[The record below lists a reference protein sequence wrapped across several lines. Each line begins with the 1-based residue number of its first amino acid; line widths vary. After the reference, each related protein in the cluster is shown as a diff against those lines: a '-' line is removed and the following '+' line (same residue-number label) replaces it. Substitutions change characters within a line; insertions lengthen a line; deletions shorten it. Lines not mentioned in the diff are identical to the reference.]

1 MKWGDKWGDKKD
13 DWGNPMGKLN
23 PKQVENLTEPGTYED
38 GDGLR
43 LVVKSTGRKS
53 WLLRFQLAGRR
64 REMGLGSF
72 PEVGLKKAR
81 QEASAKRSQLSD
93 GIDPLAARDIER
105 AAQLEAQRTSE
116 AKQLKFETLAKE
128 YCEAHGGTWSEKWRK
143 GWLRKLELYAFDH
156 IGKLSAEE
164 IGTPQVLKVLQP
176 IWAAKTRTADEVRG
190 QIEQVLDAAKAR
202 NLREGENPAR
212 WRGHLDNLLSRA
224 EKKKARK
231 REHFDALRWQDVP
244 ALMAKL
250 STNTTPAS
258 LAAQLLIMTSAR
270 AHMVRF
276 ARWDEFDLEART
288 WSLPD
293 ERMKM
298 RVAFVIPL
306 ADQVMVLVQ
315 SIPRTPESPF
325 LFPGQGKTGVMH
337 ANAIRTLLHGMK
349 YDHIT
354 RHGFRSSFR
363 DWSGECTNFPR
374 EVCEMALA
382 HDERDQTEGAYSR
395 TDFLDKRRA
404 LMTGWANY
412 LTSQESPQAITHEQ
426 QAAKV

>member
-1 MKWGDKWGDKKD
+1 MS
-13 DWGNPMGKLN
+13 KLN

-43 LVVKSTGRKS
+43 LEVKPSGSKS
-53 WLLRFQLAGRR
+53 WTLRFQLAGRR

-72 PEVGLKKAR
+72 PEVSLKKAR
-81 QEASAKRSQLSD
+81 QDASAKRTQLSD
-93 GIDPLAARDIER
+93 GVDPLAARDIER
-105 AAQLEAQRTSE
+105 AAQREAQRTSE

-128 YCEAHGGTWSEKWRK
+128 YCEAHGGAWSDKWRK

-176 IWAAKTRTADEVRG
+176 IWVTKTRTADEVRG
-190 QIEQVLDAAKAR
+190 QIEQVLDAAKSR

-231 REHFDALRWQDVP
+231 REHFKALRWQDVP
-244 ALMAKL
+244 ALMTKL
-250 STNTTPAS
+250 KADNTPAS
-258 LAAQLLIMTSAR
+258 FAAQLLIMTSAR

-276 ARWDEFDLEART
+276 ARWEEFDLEART
-288 WSLPD
+288 WSLPG

-306 ADQVMVLVQ
+306 AEEVVTLVK
-315 SIPRTPESPF
+315 SLERGESHF
-325 LFPGQGKTGVMH
+325 LFPGQGKSGVMH
-337 ANAIRTLLHGMK
+337 ANAIRTLLHNLEYK
-349 YDHIT
+349 QIT

-363 DWSGECTNFPR
+363 DWAGECTHYPR

-395 TDFLDKRRA
+395 TDFLSKRRLLMRDWA
-404 LMTGWANY
+404 LYVYSND
-412 LTSQESPQAITHEQ
+412 ESSIP
-426 QAAKV
+426 

>member
-72 PEVGLKKAR
+72 PEVSLKKAR

-276 ARWDEFDLEART
+276 ARWDEFDLEAGT

-412 LTSQESPQAITHEQ
+412 LTSKEPPQAITHEQ

>member
-1 MKWGDKWGDKKD
+1 MKWGDRWGDKTGD
-13 DWGNPMGKLN
+13 RGNPMGKLN

-43 LVVKSTGRKS
+43 LVVKPSGRKS

-72 PEVGLKKAR
+72 PEVSLKKAR
-81 QEASAKRSQLSD
+81 QDASAKRSQLSD

-105 AAQLEAQRTSE
+105 AAQREAQRASE
-116 AKQLKFETLAKE
+116 AKQLKFETLATE
-128 YCEAHGGTWSEKWRK
+128 YRDAHGSAWSEKWRK

-156 IGKLSAEE
+156 IGKLAAED
-164 IGTPQVLKVLQP
+164 IGTPEVLKVLQP
-176 IWAAKTRTADEVRG
+176 IWATKTRTADEVRG

-231 REHFDALRWQDVP
+231 REHFEALRWQDVP
-244 ALMAKL
+244 TLMAKL
-250 STNTTPAS
+250 SANTTPAS

-276 ARWDEFDLEART
+276 ARWDEFDLEAGT

-306 ADQVMVLVQ
+306 AKEVVKLVQ
-315 SIPRTPESPF
+315 SIPRDEGSPF

-337 ANAIRTLLHGMK
+337 ANAVRTLLHGME
-349 YDHIT
+349 YEHIT

-363 DWSGECTNFPR
+363 DWAGECTNYPR
-374 EVCEMALA
+374 EVCEMAIA

-395 TDFLDKRRA
+395 SDFLDKRRA
-404 LMTGWANY
+404 LMIDWAKFIHHAP
-412 LTSQESPQAITHEQ
+412 LKSE
-426 QAAKV
+426 

>member
-1 MKWGDKWGDKKD
+1 MMKWGDKWGDERD
-13 DWGNPMGKLN
+13 DRGNSMGKLN

-43 LVVKSTGRKS
+43 LVVKPTGRKS

-64 REMGLGSF
+64 REMGLGSY
-72 PEVGLKKAR
+72 PEVSLKKAR
-81 QEASAKRSQLSD
+81 LEASTKRSQLNN
-93 GIDPLAARDIER
+93 GVDPLAARDIER
-105 AAQLEAQRTSE
+105 AAQREAQRASE
-116 AKQLKFETLAKE
+116 AKQSKFETLAKQ
-128 YCEAHGGTWSEKWRK
+128 YCEAHGSAWSEKWRK
-143 GWLRKLELYAFDH
+143 GWLRKLELYAFPH
-156 IGKLSAEE
+156 IGKFSAEE
-164 IGTPQVLKVLQP
+164 IGTTQVLKVLQP
-176 IWAAKTRTADEVRG
+176 IWATKTRTADEVRG

-224 EKKKARK
+224 EKKRARK
-231 REHFDALRWQDVP
+231 REHFEALNWQDVP

-250 STNTTPAS
+250 QATPS
-258 LAAQLLIMTSAR
+258 PPSWAAQLLIMTSAR

-276 ARWDEFDLEART
+276 ARWDEFDLEKGT

-306 ADQVMVLVQ
+306 ADEVVKLVK
-315 SIPRTPESPF
+315 SIPRDERSVF

-337 ANAIRTLLHGMK
+337 ANAVRTLLHGIG
-349 YDHIT
+349 YEHIT

-363 DWSGECTNFPR
+363 DWAGECTHYAR

-395 TDFLDKRRA
+395 SDFLDKRRL
-404 LMTGWANY
+404 LMNEWSRF
-412 LTSQESPQAITHEQ
+412 LTSP
-426 QAAKV
+426 AAA

>member
-1 MKWGDKWGDKKD
+1 MKWGDRWGDKKD
-13 DWGNPMGKLN
+13 DRGNPMGKLN

-43 LVVKSTGRKS
+43 LVVKPTGRKS

-72 PEVGLKKAR
+72 PEVSLKKAR
-81 QEASAKRSQLSD
+81 LEASAKRSQLSD
-93 GIDPLAARDIER
+93 GVDPLAARDIER
-105 AAQLEAQRTSE
+105 AAQREAQRASE

-176 IWAAKTRTADEVRG
+176 IWATKTRTADEVRG

-231 REHFDALRWQDVP
+231 REHFEALRWQDVP
-244 ALMAKL
+244 ELMAKL
-250 STNTTPAS
+250 SANNTPAS
-258 LAAQLLIMTSAR
+258 SAAQLLIMTSAR

-276 ARWDEFDLEART
+276 ACWDEFDLDAGT

-298 RVAFVIPL
+298 RVAFIIPL
-306 ADQVMVLVQ
+306 ADEVVKLVK
-315 SIPRTPESPF
+315 SIPRDGVSAF

-337 ANAIRTLLHGMK
+337 ANAVRTLLHGMG
-349 YDHIT
+349 YEHIT

-363 DWSGECTNFPR
+363 DWAGECTHYPR

-395 TDFLDKRRA
+395 SDFLEKRRS
-404 LMTGWANY
+404 LMVDWARFASPTVIP
-412 LTSQESPQAITHEQ
+412 TS
-426 QAAKV
+426 

>member
-1 MKWGDKWGDKKD
+1 MKWGDRWGDKRD
-13 DWGNPMGKLN
+13 YRGNPMGKLN

-43 LVVKSTGRKS
+43 LVVKPTGRKS

-72 PEVGLKKAR
+72 PEVTLKKAR
-81 QEASAKRSQLSD
+81 QDASNKRSQLSD
-93 GIDPLAARDIER
+93 GVDPLAARDIER
-105 AAQLEAQRTSE
+105 AAQREAQRMSE

-128 YCEAHGGTWSEKWRK
+128 YCEAHGGTWSDKWRK

-164 IGTPQVLKVLQP
+164 IGTSQVLKVLQP
-176 IWAAKTRTADEVRG
+176 IWTSKTRTADELRG
-190 QIEQVLDAAKAR
+190 QIEQILDAAKAR
-202 NLREGENPAR
+202 SLRLGENPAR
-212 WRGHLDNLLSRA
+212 WRGHLENLLSRA

-231 REHFDALRWQDVP
+231 REHFEALRWQDVP
-244 ALMAKL
+244 ALMARL
-250 STNTTPAS
+250 SANSTPAS
-258 LAAQLLIMTSAR
+258 LATQLLIMTSAR

-276 ARWDEFDLEART
+276 ARWDEFDLEEGT

-298 RVAFVIPL
+298 RIAFVIPL
-306 ADQVMVLVQ
+306 TEEVVTLVR
-315 SIPRTPESPF
+315 SIPRIEGSPY
-325 LFPGQGKTGVMH
+325 LFPGQGKSGVMH
-337 ANAIRTLLHGMK
+337 ANAIRTLLHTMDYK
-349 YDHIT
+349 HIT

-363 DWSGECTNFPR
+363 DWAGECTNYPR

-404 LMTGWANY
+404 LMTEWAQY
-412 LTSQESPQAITHEQ
+412 LTPNEPLQTLNDS
-426 QAAKV
+426 

>member
-1 MKWGDKWGDKKD
+1 
-13 DWGNPMGKLN
+13 MGKLN
-23 PKQVENLTEPGTYED
+23 PKQVENLTEAGTYED

-43 LVVKSTGRKS
+43 LVVKPTGRKS

-81 QEASAKRSQLSD
+81 QDASAKRSLLSD

-105 AAQLEAQRTSE
+105 AAQRKAQQTSE
-116 AKQLKFETLAKE
+116 AKQLKFEILAKE
-128 YCEAHGGTWSEKWRK
+128 YCDAHGGTWSDKWRK

-156 IGKLSAEE
+156 VGKLSADE

-176 IWAAKTRTADEVRG
+176 IWATKTRTADEVRG

-202 NLREGENPAR
+202 NLCEGENPAR

-224 EKKKARK
+224 EKKKTRK
-231 REHFDALRWQDVP
+231 REHFKALRWQDIP
-244 ALMAKL
+244 TLMTKL
-250 STNTTPAS
+250 RTKTTPAS

-270 AHMVRF
+270 ARMVRF
-276 ARWDEFDLEART
+276 ARWDEFDLEGGS
-288 WSLPD
+288 WSLPS

-306 ADQVMVLVQ
+306 ADEVVRLVRK
-315 SIPRTPESPF
+315 IPRVAESPY
-325 LFPGQGKTGVMH
+325 LFPGNGKSGVMH
-337 ANAIRTLLHGMK
+337 DNAIRTLLDGMEYK
-349 YDHIT
+349 HIT

-363 DWSGECTNFPR
+363 DWAGECTHYPR

-382 HDERDQTEGAYSR
+382 HDERDRTEGAYSR
-395 TDFLDKRRA
+395 SDFLDKRRL
-404 LMTGWANY
+404 LMDDWAKF
-412 LTSQESPQAITHEQ
+412 TQHASFDPEQIHSAIAGGGNLQITDIPHQ
-426 QAAKV
+426 I

>member
-1 MKWGDKWGDKKD
+1 MS
-13 DWGNPMGKLN
+13 KLN

-43 LVVKSTGRKS
+43 LVVKPTGRKS

-72 PEVGLKKAR
+72 PEVSLKKAR
-81 QEASAKRSQLSD
+81 QAASAKRSQLND
-93 GIDPLAARDIER
+93 GIDPLAARDLER
-105 AAQLEAQRTSE
+105 AAQLEAQRASE
-116 AKQLKFETLAKE
+116 AKQLKFEMLATE
-128 YCEAHGGTWSEKWRK
+128 YRDAHGATWSDKWRK

-156 IGKLSAEE
+156 IGKLSAGD
-164 IGTPQVLKVLQP
+164 IGTPEVLRVLQP
-176 IWAAKTRTADEVRG
+176 IWATKTRTADEVRG

-202 NLREGENPAR
+202 NLRQGENPAR
-212 WRGHLDNLLSRA
+212 WRGHLENLLSRA

-231 REHFDALRWQDVP
+231 REHFEALRWQDVP
-244 ALMAKL
+244 ALMIKL
-250 STNTTPAS
+250 RADPTPAS

-276 ARWDEFDLEART
+276 ARWDEFDLEAGT

-306 ADQVMVLVQ
+306 AEEVVKLVKG
-315 SIPRTPESPF
+315 IPRDEGGAF

-337 ANAIRTLLHGMK
+337 ANAVRTLLHGMGYK
-349 YDHIT
+349 EIT

-363 DWSGECTNFPR
+363 DWAGECTNHPR

-395 TDFLDKRRA
+395 SDFLDKRRA
-404 LMTGWANY
+404 LMSDWANY
-412 LTSQESPQAITHEQ
+412 LAPSLPTRALPKKRANLD
-426 QAAKV
+426 V

>member
-1 MKWGDKWGDKKD
+1 MKWGDRWGDKRDFEGKS
-13 DWGNPMGKLN
+13 MGKLN

-43 LVVKSTGRKS
+43 LVVKPTGRKS

-72 PEVGLKKAR
+72 PEVTLKKAR
-81 QEASAKRSQLSD
+81 QDASNKRSQLSD

-105 AAQLEAQRTSE
+105 AAQREAQRTSE

-128 YCEAHGGTWSEKWRK
+128 YCEAHGGTWSDKWRK

-176 IWAAKTRTADEVRG
+176 IWSTKTRTADELRG

-231 REHFDALRWQDVP
+231 REHFEAMRWQDVP
-244 ALMAKL
+244 VLMESL
-250 STNTTPAS
+250 SANNTPAS

-276 ARWDEFDLEART
+276 ARWDEFDLDAGT

-306 ADQVMVLVQ
+306 AEEVVKLVK
-315 SIPRTPESPF
+315 SIPREERSAF

-337 ANAIRTLLHGMK
+337 ANAIRTLLHGMGYK
-349 YDHIT
+349 QIT

-363 DWSGECTNFPR
+363 DWAGECTHYPR

-395 TDFLDKRRA
+395 SDFLDKRRA
-404 LMTGWANY
+404 LMNDWNKFIT
-412 LTSQESPQAITHEQ
+412 TPMTVSQLLA
-426 QAAKV
+426 